1 MTRGDRDILGGPG
14 DGWLLV
20 GHGSQEPRGQL
31 DFLATA
37 ALVAQRAPGVA
48 IEPGFLEFAQP
59 TIAAGF
65 RTLVAR
71 GARRVV
77 VVPAL
82 LFAAGHARRDIPA
95 AVAAVAAEHPD
106 VLVEQAEHLGC
117 HEAVIALSKQR
128 YDEALAR
135 EPRVPDEHTALV
147 MVGRGSH
154 DESATAE
161 MLRFVELRRAQTPLV
176 HAQACFVAM
185 AEPVLSD
192 ALDAVARS
200 GVQRVVVQPHLLF
213 GGALSERIENIVA
226 RYAQKHSQVR
236 WLTTAC
242 LGPSPLVAEALLQR
256 ACALLST

>member
-1 MTRGDRDILGGPG
+1 MGGPG

-20 GHGSQEPRGQL
+20 GHGSREPRGLQE
-31 DFLATA
+31 FLATA
-37 ALVAQRAPGVA
+37 ALLAQRVPGVA
-48 IEPGFLEFAQP
+48 IEPCFLEFAQP

-65 RTLVAR
+65 RALVAR

-106 VLVEQAEHLGC
+106 VSVEQAEHLGC

-161 MLRFVELRRAQTPLV
+161 MLRFVELRRAQTPLA

-192 ALDAVARS
+192 ALDALDAVVRW

-226 RYAQKHSQVR
+226 RHAQMHSQVQ

-256 ACALLST
+256 ACALLPTQLS